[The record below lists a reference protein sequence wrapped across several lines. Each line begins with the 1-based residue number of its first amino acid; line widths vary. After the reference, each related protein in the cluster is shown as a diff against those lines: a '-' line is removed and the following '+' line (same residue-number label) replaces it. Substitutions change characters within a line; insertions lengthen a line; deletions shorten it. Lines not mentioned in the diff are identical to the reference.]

1 MLGRTG
7 AAGRSHLWRDQVSI
21 HKEGRAAQPC
31 CGVVMAMGVPL
42 KAALWE
48 MVATLMC
55 EAVTLKPVRVVPCN

>member
-1 MLGRTG
+1 
-7 AAGRSHLWRDQVSI
+7 LWRDQVSI

-31 CGVVMAMGVPL
+31 CGVVMATGVPL